1 MESVLSEDVF
11 MEGLFRSF
19 LEYGDIRRGIVHAA
33 GQYHAVRIAGF
44 YTLRG
49 MAVGVWSF
57 SMTSRWNVIGRA
69 AGFLAE
75 ALS

>member
-1 MESVLSEDVF
+1 
-11 MEGLFRSF
+11 MEGFFRSF

-33 GQYHAVRIAGF
+33 SQDHAERIAGF

-57 SMTSRWNVIGRA
+57 SLTSRWNVIGRA

-75 ALS
+75 VLS